1 MQGIVWHTQ
10 KYQDDNIFYQKT
22 CENIA
27 QHFQDNTAHTQLP
40 PKNTRQRII
49 EKKSLPFSASL
60 GDHLRITMGFY
71 HLYVVG
77 VTQYGIFFTILLLP

>member
-27 QHFQDNTAHTQLP
+27 QHFQDNTAHT
-40 PKNTRQRII
+40 
-49 EKKSLPFSASL
+49 ASPQKIQ
-60 GDHLRITMGFY
+60 GKE
-71 HLYVVG
+71 
-77 VTQYGIFFTILLLP
+77 

>member
-27 QHFQDNTAHTQLP
+27 QHFQDNTAHTHSFPQ
-40 PKNTRQRII
+40 KIQGK
-49 EKKSLPFSASL
+49 E
-60 GDHLRITMGFY
+60 
-71 HLYVVG
+71 
-77 VTQYGIFFTILLLP
+77 